1 MKKTDPRLVW
11 AISLSG
17 AVMALWLVLVSALV
31 WATLSLP
38 ERAAVG
44 DVLGERVALVL
55 GAWLGGLVLI
65 GWVLRT
71 LHARYVGAPD
81 RLLDQ
86 VRVVLAARTPQPLEL
101 RGTREIQA
109 LASAVNELATQRD
122 RLRADMAAQVSEASA
137 SVQQEKDRLA
147 ALMAELQQSVVVC
160 NQAGRILLYNQRARA
175 AFRALSQGPQQAGG
189 AELIGIGRSIY
200 AALERQVLAH
210 AFERIH
216 QAVARGEARP
226 TAQFVTTVADGQLLR
241 VQVAPVRA
249 VRDAAAE
256 NSVAAAADAAA
267 DVADTRHT
275 HSAAVTGFVLLLDN
289 VTTSV
294 EEESERD
301 QLLHGLTEG
310 SRASLANIQA
320 AVDML
325 GFDDLQP
332 AMRER
337 FLGVVREEVGALG
350 RRVSDL
356 AQRSAQRLKTRWP
369 LEDMR
374 GADLAAAAQ
383 RQLGA
388 RCGCP
393 ATLDGVDDSLW
404 LKVDSYTLLQ
414 ALTYLGTRLV
424 DEFAVRALQLRL
436 ARAGAHAQLDL
447 VWSGQAMSN
456 ETVMSW
462 EMDAMRFGSEST
474 PLTVRDVVERHSGEM
489 WFERDRT
496 RHQALFRFLLP
507 LVSSQGE
514 GGGRDSAPA
523 KALSPTQERPEFYD
537 FDLFQRLDDED
548 SELQDRPLAEL
559 TYTVFDTETT
569 GLNPSGGDVI
579 IQIGAARIVNGKLLR
594 QETFEQLVDPG
605 RSIPAETI
613 PIHGISQD
621 MVDGQPPIEAVLPVF
636 HVFAQ
641 DTVLVAHNAA
651 FDMRFLQLQE
661 KATGVV
667 FRQPVLDTLLLSAVV
682 HPQQESHRLEAIAE
696 RLNVTVHG
704 RHTAL
709 GDALVTAEIWLRLIP
724 LLAQQDIHTLRQA
737 REAAQK
743 TYYAR
748 LQY

>member
-1 MKKTDPRLVW
+1 MKRIDPRLLA
-11 AISLSG
+11 AIALAG
-17 AVMALWLVLVSALV
+17 VVMALWLVLMSAIVWSTLSPPEREAVGEVLAGRIALV
-31 WATLSLP
+31 F
-38 ERAAVG
+38 V
-44 DVLGERVALVL
+44 
-55 GAWLGGLVLI
+55 
-65 GWVLRT
+65 GWVLGLIAVAAALRV
-71 LHARYVGAPD
+71 LHQRYVGAPH
-81 RLLDQ
+81 RLLEE
-86 VRVVLAARTPQPLEL
+86 VRVVLAARRPQLLKP
-101 RGTREIQA
+101 RGTREMQA
-109 LASAVNELATQRD
+109 LVVAVNELAGQRD
-122 RLRADMAAQVSEASA
+122 RLRAEMDAQVTQASER
-137 SVQQEKDRLA
+137 VQQEKDRLA
-147 ALMAELQQSVVVC
+147 ALMAELHQSVVVC
-160 NQAGRILLYNQRARA
+160 NHAGRILLYNQRARQTV
-175 AFRALSQGPQQAGG
+175 RALSQGPQLADG

-210 AFERIH
+210 AFERI
-216 QAVARGEARP
+216 QRAVAKGEARP
-226 TAQFVTTVADGQLLR
+226 TAQFVTTVAGGQLLR

-249 VRDAAAE
+249 SQGVSGRSTE
-256 NSVAAAADAAA
+256 
-267 DVADTRHT
+267 
-275 HSAAVTGFVLLLDN
+275 VTGFVLMLDN
-289 VTTSV
+289 VTESV
-294 EEESERD
+294 AEESERD

-325 GFDDLQP
+325 GYPDTPP

-337 FLGVVREEVGALG
+337 FLAVVREEVASMGT
-350 RRVSDL
+350 RVTDL

-369 LEDMR
+369 LEDML

-393 ATLDGVDDSLW
+393 VTLDAIDPALW

-424 DEFAVRALQLRL
+424 DEFEVRFLQLRL

-462 EMDAMRFGSEST
+462 EMDAMRFGTERT
-474 PLTVRDVVERHSGEM
+474 PLTVRDVVERHGGEM
-489 WFERDRT
+489 WFERERV

-507 LVSSQGE
+507 LASSQPE
-514 GGGRDSAPA
+514 DASQAA
-523 KALSPTQERPEFYD
+523 SESPSRPEFYD
-537 FDLFQRLDDED
+537 FDLFQS
-548 SELQDRPLAEL
+548 SEEGSALEDRPLAEL

-569 GLNPSGGDVI
+569 GLNPSGGDAI

-594 QETFEQLVDPG
+594 QESFDQLVDPG
-605 RSIPAETI
+605 RSIPAESI

-621 MVDGQPPIEAVLPVF
+621 MVDGQPRIAQVLPVF
-636 HVFAQ
+636 HAFAE

-651 FDMRFLQLQE
+651 FDMKFLQLQE
-661 KATGVV
+661 EATGIV

-682 HPQQESHRLEAIAE
+682 HPNQESHRLEAIAE
-696 RLNVTVHG
+696 RFNVTVLG

-724 LLAQQDIHTLRQA
+724 LLAEQGIHTLRQA

-748 LQY
+748 LKY